1 MQLQLKGC
9 EPESVIKEFIEEFDF
24 NARVCK
30 PLDMAIQ
37 FANVFFHE
45 ETFMSLEAKRASW
58 FN

>member
-1 MQLQLKGC
+1 MQLKGC

-24 NARVCK
+24 NAQVCK

-45 ETFMSLEAKRASW
+45 ETFMSLEANRASW